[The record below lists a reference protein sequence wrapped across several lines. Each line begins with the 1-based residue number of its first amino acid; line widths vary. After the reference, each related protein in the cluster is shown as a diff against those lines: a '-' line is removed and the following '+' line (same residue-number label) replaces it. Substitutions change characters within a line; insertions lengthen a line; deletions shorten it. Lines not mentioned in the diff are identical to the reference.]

1 MRRVNAV
8 VSKLPTSPSEILA
21 LDLDLVKL
29 QRRVGSS
36 TALDALF
43 RTWILAA
50 AAHFE
55 EQTGRPVMRAD
66 FEYRLDCFPPCDR
79 FIEIPRAPL
88 VSVSSITYAVDGSPD
103 TATVDTDT
111 YSVQAPVGLH
121 CAPGRIV
128 LASGASWPTPSQ
140 QQGAVVIAFTAGYAE
155 TSADVPALI
164 QSALFFLV
172 GHFHKYG
179 EEVIG
184 GPDASSL
191 QKIPLG
197 AEKLFEAFKF
207 SALPTQALWE
217 VPWLA

>member
-66 FEYRLDCFPPCDR
+66 FEYRLDCFPPRDR
-79 FIEIPRAPL
+79 FIEIPRTPL

-103 TATVDTDT
+103 TATVDLDT
-111 YSVQAPVGLH
+111 YSVQAPAGLH
-121 CAPGRIV
+121 CALGRIV
-128 LASGASWPTPSQ
+128 LATGASWPQAAPREGS
-140 QQGAVVIAFTAGYAE
+140 VVITFTAGYAE
-155 TSADVPALI
+155 TPAEVPGLI
-164 QSALFFLV
+164 QSSLLFLV
-172 GHFHKYG
+172 GHFHRNA

-184 GPDASSL
+184 GQESFGL
-191 QKIPLG
+191 QKMPLG
-197 AEKLFEAFKF
+197 ASAMIEAFKF
-207 SALPTQALWE
+207 SAIPTQRLWE
-217 VPWLA
+217 VPWLV